1 MIKYFKLT
9 DDAGFEWNF
18 KSLENAC
25 KYIAD
30 TVNEMCEHYNTHGT
44 YGYDY
49 NAETE
54 TYTYKV
60 CYTNG
65 ETELWTIETIK
76 IDTMD

>member
-1 MIKYFKLT
+1 MIKYFELT
-9 DDAGFEWNF
+9 DKYGFYWNF

-30 TVNEMCEHYNTHGT
+30 SVNEYCNNYHTHGT

-65 ETELWTIETIK
+65 DTERWTVETIK
-76 IDTMD
+76 IDTED